1 MSNDLPFLQRLPAD
15 LSGRLESLY
24 KELKT
29 NFVHRRFKTTVLDAA
44 QFCEVVYCILQ
55 WKTSEDEYYTPI
67 GESIRNFCQS
77 VSRFE
82 CKSASDDSIRFHIP
96 NALKTIYTIRN
107 KRGVGHIAKEVDP
120 NLMDAT
126 LVVTC
131 ADWIMAELVRLF
143 HNLPIVEAQKIVNN
157 LVTKRI
163 PIIWR
168 VGDTDRRRIL
178 NPPDRNLSAKDKILL
193 LLHDVHPKPMTVGD
207 LLSCTEYKNTTL
219 FRTKVLTGLHNDF
232 YIDFDKEADLVHLS
246 PLGLDYA
253 EKNLPH
259 DFVPV
264 K

>member
-1 MSNDLPFLQRLPAD
+1 M
-15 LSGRLESLY
+15 ESLY
-24 KELKT
+24 NELKT
-29 NFVHRRFKTTVLDAA
+29 NFAHRRFKPAELDAA
-44 QFCEVVYCILQ
+44 QFCEVVFRILE
-55 WKTSEDEYYTPI
+55 WHTSGDGTYTPF
-67 GESIRNFCQS
+67 GESIGNFNK
-77 VSRFE
+77 FE
-82 CKSASDDSIRFHIP
+82 NKSAFDDSIRFHIP

-107 KRGVGHIAKEVDP
+107 KRGVGHIAKEIDP

-178 NPPDRNLSAKDKILL
+178 NPPDRNLSTKDKILL

-246 PLGLDYA
+246 PLGLDFA